1 MRLSGMKLVAAGA
14 LVALSLGCVGQIR
27 PEGDT
32 KAGGGGGGQGMI
44 KPGDKPPPEN
54 PPPVDVGEC
63 TSATLGKPR
72 VWRLTHSQL
81 RNTLVDGLQFAP
93 PTIDTLPKET
103 RLEGFANQSGK
114 LTVSPL
120 LADYYLKASD
130 ELGANI
136 VGRATEFIKCPMTG
150 LGTGTCLADFIKLV
164 GSKMWRRP
172 LVDTEVSKLTALY
185 GKTVPMAGGPEVGV
199 KNIVQAMFMSP
210 NFLYRTEV
218 GNSTAPGQVTYLTD
232 FE

>member
-1 MRLSGMKLVAAGA
+1 MRLSWMKLVPAGA
-14 LVALSLGCVGQIR
+14 LVALGLGCTGQIR
-27 PEGDT
+27 PTDGT
-32 KAGGGGGGQGMI
+32 PSTGGPGPGGGPGMMG
-44 KPGDKPPPEN
+44 PGDKAPPDN
-54 PPPVDVGEC
+54 PPPIDVGGC

-72 VWRLTHSQL
+72 VWRLTHRQL

-136 VGRATEFIKCPMTG
+136 VGRSTEFIKCPMTG
-150 LGTGTCLADFIKLV
+150 
-164 GSKMWRRP
+164 
-172 LVDTEVSKLTALY
+172 
-185 GKTVPMAGGPEVGV
+185 
-199 KNIVQAMFMSP
+199 
-210 NFLYRTEV
+210 
-218 GNSTAPGQVTYLTD
+218 
-232 FE
+232 